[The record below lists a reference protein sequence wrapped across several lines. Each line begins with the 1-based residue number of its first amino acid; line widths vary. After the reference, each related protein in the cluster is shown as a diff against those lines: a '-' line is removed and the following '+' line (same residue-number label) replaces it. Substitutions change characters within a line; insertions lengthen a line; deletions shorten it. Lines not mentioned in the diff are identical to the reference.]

1 MNVERWRAGRLFCRG
16 VCRRAHRGNIAG
28 SVYRQHRLKREEDFA
43 QVRAEGR
50 AWPHRL
56 LVLVARPNELGYPR
70 FGFVAPRRLGKAVV
84 RNRARRLLREAAR
97 LLLPLVEGG
106 WDIVLIA
113 REPIREVKMQ
123 QVREALE
130 QTLRRAGI
138 ARRVSAAPSA
148 RGEVQS

>member
-1 MNVERWRAGRLFCRG
+1 
-16 VCRRAHRGNIAG
+16 
-28 SVYRQHRLKREEDFA
+28 
-43 QVRAEGR
+43 
-50 AWPHRL
+50 
-56 LVLVARPNELGYPR
+56 PR

>member
-1 MNVERWRAGRLFCRG
+1 M
-16 VCRRAHRGNIAG
+16 
-28 SVYRQHRLKREEDFA
+28 YRQHRLKREEDFA
-43 QVRAEGR
+43 RVRAEGR
-50 AWPHRL
+50 AWPHRM

-113 REPIREVKMQ
+113 REPIRGVKMQ
-123 QVREALE
+123 QVRDALA
-130 QTLRRAGI
+130 QTLQRAGI
-138 ARRVSAAPSA
+138 AKRSAAPSA
-148 RGEVQS
+148 RGEEVQP

>member
-1 MNVERWRAGRLFCRG
+1 M
-16 VCRRAHRGNIAG
+16 
-28 SVYRQHRLKREEDFA
+28 
-43 QVRAEGR
+43 RAEGR
-50 AWPHRL
+50 AWPHRM

-113 REPIREVKMQ
+113 REPIRDVKMQ
-123 QVREALE
+123 QVRDALA
-130 QTLRRAGI
+130 QTLQRAGI
-138 ARRVSAAPSA
+138 AKRSVAPPVRA
-148 RGEVQS
+148 EEVQP